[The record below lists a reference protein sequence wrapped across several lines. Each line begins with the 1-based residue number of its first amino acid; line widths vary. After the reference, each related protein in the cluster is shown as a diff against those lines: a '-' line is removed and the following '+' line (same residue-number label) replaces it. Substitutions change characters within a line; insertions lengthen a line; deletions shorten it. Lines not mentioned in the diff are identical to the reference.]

1 MKKKINF
8 FNKNYFFLESDFKSN
23 FNKSIILS
31 LFFVIYLFLIVSG
44 ETIPFPYVIFAYLG
58 FGLIIFISFIT
69 SLYFIPKYVFKNA
82 YENLTIYKYII
93 WLILT
98 ILAGYFL
105 SFCFHCFL
113 YKNDFIITNFLIFI
127 KHYFVLVF
135 PIILLSILLDYISS
149 LKNKIFD
156 IEKTNQF
163 ISSKNSNSSIV
174 KKKYNFSSES
184 KKENLELNE
193 DCILFVNGADN
204 YVEIHFINEL
214 KEYQTKLIRSKI
226 KTIENDSNNSFL
238 TKVHRS
244 YLCNL
249 KNVNQVSKIGQNYYL
264 HFNIISVKIPV
275 SLNSIENILHL
286 LESN

>member
-1 MKKKINF
+1 
-8 FNKNYFFLESDFKSN
+8 
-23 FNKSIILS
+23 
-31 LFFVIYLFLIVSG
+31 
-44 ETIPFPYVIFAYLG
+44 
-58 FGLIIFISFIT
+58 
-69 SLYFIPKYVFKNA
+69 VFKNA

-93 WLILT
+93 WFTLT

-105 SFCFHCFL
+105 SFCFHCLL
-113 YKNDFIITNFLIFI
+113 YKNAFLIANFLVFI
-127 KHYFVLVF
+127 KQYFVLVF

-214 KEYQTKLIRSKI
+214 NEYQTKLIRSKI
-226 KTIENDSNNSFL
+226 KTIENDLNNNFL
-238 TKVHRS
+238 IKIHRS

-249 KNVNQVSKIGQNYYL
+249 KNVSQVSKKGQNYYL
-264 HFNIISVKIPV
+264 HFNTISVKIPV

-286 LESN
+286 LESNQ